1 MMEELMYSHTF
12 SADSSIR
19 PPLIRLH
26 QAYDVISGLMVL
38 LAVVAAENS
47 AKMPDG
53 LTQFLA
59 LRVTVKNGLL
69 LFFLLSGWVALLKL
83 FRVYRNEQYA
93 QVRRGIA
100 LHLGACAFA
109 VPLALAFPLFSR
121 SGAISYSSIAWYWL
135 GLSIMGVWGRLAAS
149 YLINRLP
156 TINAWPRNILVLGSG
171 PRAAR
176 LSSEIEVGGDPSNR
190 VIGFMDREMYQ
201 PAVEPVRS
209 RYLDGLDD
217 LENFLMQ
224 QVVDEVLIALPIR
237 SRYDDIQ
244 KSIEIC
250 ERVGVKVHY
259 LSDVFH
265 ASLGKPE
272 PAIEGNLPLVSHK
285 MAHDDPGARLGKRI
299 LDVTGALVG
308 ITLFSPLMLI
318 AAIGIKLSSK
328 GPVLFRQERY
338 GVNKRIF
345 RMYKFRTMVTNAE
358 ALQSTLESMNEAGGP
373 VFKMRQD
380 PRVTS
385 FGRLLRKTSID
396 ELPQFFN
403 VLAGDMS
410 LVGPRPLPRRDV
422 SRFSQPWLM
431 RRFSVKPG
439 LTCLW
444 QISGRSNTS
453 FEHWIAQDLEYIDK
467 WSFALDF
474 KILARTLP
482 AVMRGSGAM

>member
-1 MMEELMYSHTF
+1 MYSHTF

-26 QAYDVISGLMVL
+26 QAYDVLCGLMVL
-38 LAVVAAENS
+38 LAVFAAENS

-53 LTQFLA
+53 LAQFLT
-59 LRVTVKNGLL
+59 LRITVKNGLL

-83 FRVYRNEQYA
+83 FRVYRNEQYRD
-93 QVRRGIA
+93 VRRGIG

-109 VPLALAFPLFSR
+109 MPLAMLFPLLSK
-121 SGAISYSSIAWYWL
+121 SGAISYSTVAWYWL
-135 GLSIMGVWGRLAAS
+135 GLSVMGVWGRLATS
-149 YLINRLP
+149 YLMARLP
-156 TINAWPRNILVLGSG
+156 TIATLPRNILVLGSG

-176 LSSEIEVGGDPSNR
+176 LSAEIESHGDASSR
-190 VIGFMDREMYQ
+190 IIGFMDRDMYH
-201 PAVEPVRS
+201 PPFEAVRS
-209 RYLDGLDD
+209 RYLDGFDH

-244 KSIEIC
+244 QSIEIC
-250 ERVGVKVHY
+250 ERVGVKAHY

-272 PAIEGNLPLVSHK
+272 LAIEGSLPLVSHK
-285 MAHDDPGARLGKRI
+285 MAHDDPGARIGKRL
-299 LDVTGALVG
+299 LDVAGALTG
-308 ITLFSPLMLI
+308 ITLFSPLMLV

-328 GPVLFRQERY
+328 GPVFFCQERY

-358 ALQSTLESMNEAGGP
+358 ALQANLESMNEAGGP
-373 VFKMRQD
+373 VFKIRHD
-380 PRVTS
+380 PRVTA
-385 FGRLLRKTSID
+385 FGRFLRKTSID

-444 QISGRSNTS
+444 QISGRSDTS

>member
-1 MMEELMYSHTF
+1 MYSYSFPT
-12 SADSSIR
+12 DSSIR

-38 LAVVAAENS
+38 LAVFAAENS
-47 AKMPDG
+47 DRMPGG

-69 LFFLLSGWVALLKL
+69 LFFLLSGWAALLKIS
-83 FRVYRNEQYA
+83 RVYKIEQYRS
-93 QVRRGIA
+93 VRRGIA
-100 LHLGACAFA
+100 YHLVACAFA
-109 VPLALAFPLFSR
+109 VPLAMSFPLLSK
-121 SGAISYSSIAWYWL
+121 SHAVSYSTIAWYWL
-135 GLSIMGVWGRLAAS
+135 GLSVMGVWGRLAAS
-149 YLINRLP
+149 FLMRRLP
-156 TINAWPRNILVLGSG
+156 VLATWRRNILILGSG

-176 LSSEIEVGGDPSNR
+176 LSSEIEGFDDPSNR
-190 VIGFMDREMYQ
+190 VIGFMDRELYQ
-201 PAVEPVRS
+201 PTFESVKS
-209 RYLDGLDD
+209 RYLAGLDGL
-217 LENFLMQ
+217 ERFLMQ

-259 LSDVFH
+259 LSDFFH
-265 ASLGKPE
+265 ASIGRTE
-272 PAIEGNLPLVSHK
+272 PMIEVRLPMVSHK
-285 MAHDDPGARLGKRI
+285 MAHDDPGARLGKRM
-299 LDVTGALVG
+299 LDITGALTG
-308 ITLFSPLMLI
+308 IVLFSPLMLI
-318 AAIGIKLSSK
+318 AAVGIKLTTR
-328 GPVLFRQERY
+328 GPSFLFCQERF
-338 GVNKRIF
+338 GMNKRIF
-345 RMYKFRTMVTNAE
+345 RMFKFRTMVTNAE
-358 ALQSTLESMNEAGGP
+358 ALQGTLESLNEARGP
-373 VFKMRQD
+373 VFKIRED
-380 PRVTS
+380 PRVTR
-385 FGRLLRKTSID
+385 FGRFLRKTSID

-403 VLAGDMS
+403 VLSGDMS

-444 QISGRSNTS
+444 QVSGRSNTS
-453 FEHWIAQDLEYIDK
+453 FENWIAQDLEYIDK